1 MSDHD
6 INAEHHDD
14 HDDHNHSATYW
25 KVFFGLMICTAIST
39 VVGIMI
45 SNGVFDGNEL
55 SGWGI
60 MITVSCVKAFLV
72 ITFFM
77 HLKWDDKFNVFVFTS
92 ALLFMSIFFIVTA
105 LDLGFRGAVNPET
118 DTFVLRDEQAAIAA
132 EEARKNAAAAEAAAA
147 ETAGTSA
154 KLVVP
159 GQPE

>member
-1 MSDHD
+1 MLSESNTMSDHD

-72 ITFFM
+72 ITTESHFRLISYFLLVDIWNHQHEVLLQTLVETSQYHESNNHHWNILTDM
-77 HLKWDDKFNVFVFTS
+77 KPINDSDVYSAWLK
-92 ALLFMSIFFIVTA
+92 
-105 LDLGFRGAVNPET
+105 
-118 DTFVLRDEQAAIAA
+118 
-132 EEARKNAAAAEAAAA
+132 
-147 ETAGTSA
+147 
-154 KLVVP
+154 
-159 GQPE
+159 